1 MKKGFL
7 LILACSIL
15 FTGCSILSWPLKFFT
30 ELMPM
35 LIQYA
40 PYALMFVEVQ
50 EKKTDIQQDIE
61 NWNKTNKNIDIQLSQ
76 ELTKQHQLQCKQQ
89 YIIALPFNEE
99 EINKIQTQI
108 MHQKSHKIVQ
118 ILYTPPV
125 ETTEELA

>member
-1 MKKGFL
+1 
-7 LILACSIL
+7 
-15 FTGCSILSWPLKFFT
+15 
-30 ELMPM
+30 M

-125 ETTEELA
+125 ETTEELAQILQQKHINIVTTKNYQE